1 MNPAR
6 KLIISTLNPTRM
18 FHAIAE
24 RIRTDARVKW
34 ILALGVLIQFLTALA
49 AIGAYHPDQH
59 FHVIE
64 FGLYLM
70 GRPNGAHRMWEVDA
84 QLLPS
89 LKMYGFAGYLKLMEA
104 LHIRDHYTMLT
115 ILRVIVSLLNL
126 AVFAAIII
134 YNVPPEKKTALHSA
148 LFLLCFSWCFPYI
161 RTAYSAELLSSTL
174 FFGGCFFYQ
183 YHTDKGS
190 ARSWHYLLT
199 GLLFGLSFYCRFQI
213 AFAGIG
219 FLAWVILTRKKYWTG
234 LMLIAIAFLGVA
246 ALNTWL
252 DSRLYHELVFTPER
266 YFTVNIMQGKAASFG
281 TNSVFF
287 YVSILAGVLLA
298 PPISIY
304 LFATCFRPL
313 FTKRTDL
320 YVLCTFFFVLAHALV
335 GHKEDRF
342 LFPIFGLLPLLCG
355 YALEEIKPVYEKRP
369 NWLKGL
375 MKGTL
380 AFSLVLNFLL
390 LILFLFIPYAQ
401 GIHFGKMV
409 HDHFRDQDKPLKIYC
424 LERDPF
430 YTESKNDMV
439 FYRQAMNPNIHF
451 VTHKRL
457 KPLMDSMGNQPFYLL
472 TTYND
477 LHGDSTDAALLAHL
491 KPAMTSTGL
500 IWSLNEFLGKKGMN
514 TINEIWAMYR
524 VNEK

>member
-1 MNPAR
+1 MF
-6 KLIISTLNPTRM
+6 KGII
-18 FHAIAE
+18 E
-24 RIRTDARVKW
+24 RIRSDVRVRW
-34 ILALGVLIQFLTALA
+34 MLGLGLLILVLTALT
-49 AIGAYHPDQH
+49 AIGTYHPDQH
-59 FHVIE
+59 FAVIE

-70 GRPNGAHRMWEVDA
+70 GRPNGAFRMWEVEA

-89 LKMYGFAGYLKLMEA
+89 LKMYGFAGYMKLMEA
-104 LHIRDHYTMLT
+104 LSITDRYAMLA

-126 AVFAAIII
+126 SVFAGIIL

-161 RTAYSAELLSSTL
+161 RTAYSAELLSYTR
-174 FFGGCFFYQ
+174 FFGGCLFYQ
-183 YHTDKGS
+183 VRKDRGL
-190 ARSWHYLLT
+190 ARPWDYLLT
-199 GLLFGLSFYCRFQI
+199 GVLFGLAFYCRFQI

-219 FLAWVILTRKKYWTG
+219 FLAWVFLTRKNYWGG
-234 LMLIAIAFLGVA
+234 LALIALSFLAVA

-266 YFTVNIMQGKAASFG
+266 YFRVNILEGKAASFG
-281 TNSVFF
+281 TNSVWF

-313 FTKRTDL
+313 FTKWRDL
-320 YVLCTFFFVLAHALV
+320 YVLCAFFFLLAHALV

-342 LFPIFGLLPLLCG
+342 LFPVFGLLPLLCG
-355 YALEEIKPVYEKRP
+355 YALEEIKPVYERRP
-369 NWLKGL
+369 RWLKGV

-380 AFSLVLNFLL
+380 AFSVFLDFLL
-390 LILFLFIPYAQ
+390 LILFLFVPYAQ
-401 GIHFGKMV
+401 GIYFGKKV
-409 HDHFRDQDKPLKIYC
+409 HDRFREQGTPLVVYC

-430 YTESKNDMV
+430 LTESKNDMV
-439 FYRQAMNPNIHF
+439 FYREALNPNIRF
-451 VTHKRL
+451 VTRSRL
-457 KPLMDSMGNQPFYLL
+457 KPLMDSLGGKPFYLL

-477 LHGDSTDAALLAHL
+477 LHRDSTDAALLAGRE
-491 KPAMTSTGL
+491 PVMTSTRL
-500 IWSLNEFLGKKGMN
+500 IWSLNAFLNRKGMN

-524 VNEK
+524 VNAEPGEQ